1 MTELEKLDDMIKI
14 QCSNGNWNY
23 DPYMHGMANGMICAR
38 AILTDEEPEYLT
50 APKKWLSHKPI
61 SKLDTKPDERSGY
74 YKPEIGDVYWLVD
87 SDGDVISTI
96 WRDITVYDIHRLSQ
110 GNVFRTREE
119 AEHHKKKLDVI
130 GKIRLAAMDDIAEN
144 GELDWGD
151 DKIKYYLFY
160 YHNGKYWSVSH
171 AYMAH
176 HHSTIYFKT
185 KASAEQ
191 CLADI
196 GNELD
201 ILIGEG

>member
-1 MTELEKLDDMIKI
+1 MTTKKELQEITDDFDKILGDIKQSSALLEDLI
-14 QCSNGNWNY
+14 
-23 DPYMHGMANGMICAR
+23 
-38 AILTDEEPEYLT
+38 TDFRK
-50 APKKWLSHKPI
+50 AM
-61 SKLDTKPDERSGY
+61 PDERSGY

-160 YHNGKYWSVSH
+160 YHNGKHWSVSH